1 MRVLKFTGT
10 AGPDM
15 RDVQGIIALYA
26 HPVAASSPEQKT
38 AAPAYPTVVQ
48 PACATFFARHPFS
61 LVSPLIVDLSVA
73 GVISGNRVLLPP
85 PGGAQKKG
93 IVFVG

>member
-15 RDVQGIIALYA
+15 REGQGVIALFA
-26 HPVAASSPEQKT
+26 HPVDASSPEQET
-38 AAPAYPTVVQ
+38 TAPAYPTVVQ

-73 GVISGNRVLLPP
+73 GVISGNRALLPP
-85 PGGAQKKG
+85 RWGAQK
-93 IVFVG
+93 

>member
-10 AGPDM
+10 AGSDM
-15 RDVQGIIALYA
+15 REGQGIIALFV
-26 HPVAASSPEQKT
+26 HPVDASSSEQET
-38 AAPAYPTVVQ
+38 TAPAYPTVVQ

-61 LVSPLIVDLSVA
+61 LISPLIVDLSVA